1 MATVFVVMKV
11 MATVLVVMKVTV
23 PLRRGL
29 LLKKERLQQPNW
41 LKFFGDQQEPSK
53 PHKKAMMF
61 TIRQSQHAGYL
72 RKLTL
77 FYKRQI
83 V

>member
-11 MATVLVVMKVTV
+11 MITVVVVMKVTV

-29 LLKKERLQQPNW
+29 LLKKERLQHTNH
-41 LKFFGDQQEPSK
+41 LKLFRDQHK
-53 PHKKAMMF
+53 PPKLHKKAMMF
-61 TIRQSQHAGYL
+61 MIRQSQHTSYL

-77 FYKRQI
+77 FYKR
-83 V
+83 